1 MRILV
6 AGAGAWGTALAHVA
20 KQAGN
25 DVSVWSRG
33 ADLVVDQ
40 DAVIMAVPAQAVR
53 DVLGV
58 LKVGKRPVIVAAKGL
73 ERTTGKLMADV
84 VRDVARGAIPMA
96 LSGPSFAADVMQGL
110 PTAVTLACA
119 DAGLAEKLSQALSVP
134 TFRIY
139 HTNDLLG
146 VELGGALKNVLAI
159 AGGISD
165 GLQLGESAR
174 AALIARGFAELSR
187 MAEKMGAR
195 PKTLMGLSGLGDL
208 LLTAS
213 SPQSRNRSFG
223 FAIGQGVPVAQAL
236 AQSKGVVE
244 GAATAAV
251 ARKLASDHKV
261 SMPIVDAVC
270 RIIDEGEN
278 PRDVVQ
284 RLLLRP
290 ATLE

>member
-6 AGAGAWGTALAHVA
+6 AGAGAWGTALAYVA
-20 KQAGN
+20 RQAGHE
-25 DVSVWSRG
+25 VSVWSRG
-33 ADLVVDQ
+33 ADVAVDQ
-40 DAVIMAVPAQAVR
+40 DAVIIAVPAQALR
-53 DVLGV
+53 EVLG
-58 LKVGKRPVIVAAKGL
+58 LLAVGKTPVIVAAKGL
-73 ERTTGKLMADV
+73 ERTTGKLMANV
-84 VRDVARGAIPMA
+84 VGEVASDAMPMA

-110 PTAVTLACA
+110 PTAVTLACV
-119 DAGLAEKLSQALSVP
+119 DPGLAEIHARALSVP

-159 AGGISD
+159 ASGISD

-187 MAEKMGAR
+187 IAEKLGAR

-208 LLTAS
+208 MLTAS

-223 FAIGQGVPVAQAL
+223 FAIGQGVSVVQAL

-251 ARKLASDHKV
+251 ARKLALAHHV

-278 PRDVVQ
+278 PRDVVHD
-284 RLLLRP
+284 LLARP
-290 ATLE
+290 ATME

>member
-20 KQAGN
+20 RQAGHE
-25 DVSVWSRG
+25 VSVWSRG
-33 ADLVVDQ
+33 ADVLVDQ
-40 DAVIMAVPAQAVR
+40 DAVIIAVPAQALR
-53 DVLGV
+53 EVLGI
-58 LKVGKRPVIVAAKGL
+58 LAVGKTPVIVAAKGL

-84 VRDVARGAIPMA
+84 VREVACDAMPMA

-110 PTAVTLACA
+110 PTAVTLACV
-119 DAGLAEKLSQALSVP
+119 DPGLAEIHARAFSVP

-159 AGGISD
+159 ASGISD

-187 MAEKMGAR
+187 IAEKLGAR

-223 FAIGQGVPVAQAL
+223 FAIGQGASVAQAL

-244 GAATAAV
+244 GAATAVV
-251 ARKLASDHKV
+251 ARKLALHHHV

-278 PRDVVQ
+278 PRDVVHD
-284 RLLLRP
+284 LLARP
-290 ATLE
+290 ATME

>member
-20 KQAGN
+20 RQAGHE
-25 DVSVWSRG
+25 VSVWSRG
-33 ADLVVDQ
+33 ADVLVDQ
-40 DAVIMAVPAQAVR
+40 DAVIMAVPAQALR
-53 DVLGV
+53 EVLGV
-58 LKVGKRPVIVAAKGL
+58 LAVGKTPVIVAAKGL
-73 ERTTGKLMADV
+73 ERSTGKLMADV
-84 VRDVARGAIPMA
+84 VRDVAPDAIPMA

-110 PTAVTLACA
+110 PTAVTLACV
-119 DAGLAEKLSQALSVP
+119 DPGLAEIHARALSVP

-159 AGGISD
+159 ASGISD

-187 MAEKMGAR
+187 IAEKLGAR

-223 FAIGQGVPVAQAL
+223 FAIGQGASVAQAL

-251 ARKLASDHKV
+251 ARKLALAHHV

-278 PRDVVQ
+278 PRDVVHD
-284 RLLLRP
+284 LLARP
-290 ATLE
+290 ATME

>member
-6 AGAGAWGTALAHVA
+6 AGAGAWGLALAHVA
-20 KQAGN
+20 KQAGH

-33 ADLVVDQ
+33 KDLVVDQ
-40 DAVIMAVPAQAVR
+40 DAVIMAVPAQALR
-53 DVLGV
+53 EVLGV
-58 LKVGKRPVIVAAKGL
+58 LAVGKTPVIVAAKGL

-84 VRDVARGAIPMA
+84 VRDVAPDAMPMA
-96 LSGPSFAADVMQGL
+96 LSGPSFATDVMQGL
-110 PTAVTLACA
+110 PTAVTLAGE
-119 DAGLAEKLSQALSVP
+119 DSGLAEKYARALSVP

-159 AGGISD
+159 ASGISD

-187 MAEKMGAR
+187 IAEKLGAR

-213 SPQSRNRSFG
+213 SPQSRNRIFG

>member
-251 ARKLASDHKV
+251 ALKLASDHKV

-270 RIIDEGEN
+270 RIIDDGEN

>member
-33 ADLVVDQ
+33 ADVVVDQ

-58 LKVGKRPVIVAAKGL
+58 LNVGKRPVIVAAKGL

-84 VRDVARGAIPMA
+84 VRDVAPGAIPMA

-119 DAGLAEKLSQALSVP
+119 DAGLAEKLSQALSVS

-139 HTNDLLG
+139 HTNDILG

-159 AGGISD
+159 ASGISD

-223 FAIGQGVPVAQAL
+223 FAVGQGVSVVQAL

-251 ARKLASDHKV
+251 ALKLASDHKV

-270 RIIDEGEN
+270 RIIDDGEN